1 MRSLASDCRRWRETW
16 RKPGAPQPLPAQV
29 GGNTRRRPET
39 VTRLQLPTNGGKH
52 SANPARAASVHQS
65 PAVDRNACTNA
76 CRRRG
81 KTRRKPNAQQ
91 QLPAQVGGNT
101 RRRPETV
108 TRLQLPSNGG
118 ETRRKPS
125 AYCIG
130 SPKPCCQQERLHKCL
145 PPTERDTAQAQR
157 TATVASTGRRGNAR
171 RRHGVCCAHAFDDT
185 VGRYRSFD

>member
-76 CRRRG
+76 CRRRRE
-81 KTRRKPNAQQ
+81 TQRKPNAQQ
-91 QLPAQVGGNT
+91 QLPAQVGAGMQGDGTVCAVRT
-101 RRRPETV
+101 R
-108 TRLQLPSNGG
+108 SMI
-118 ETRRKPS
+118 PS
-125 AYCIG
+125 A
-130 SPKPCCQQERLHKCL
+130 
-145 PPTERDTAQAQR
+145 DTVRSIDA
-157 TATVASTGRRGNAR
+157 NA
-171 RRHGVCCAHAFDDT
+171 AHAKKSTAALLWQRQAPVLFCELKLT
-185 VGRYRSFD
+185 EQEINPAKYSCACKFTLGKLFYFRCIFLLNE